1 MSTSNVVRLFQDPSG
16 ERKEL
21 RQVQLIVDGD
31 VPVFRLLEV
40 LEAGG
45 FNLNFDALTERRILI
60 SYLHPP
66 VEE

>member
-1 MSTSNVVRLFQDPSG
+1 MSTSNVVRLFQDPAG

-45 FNLNFDALTERRILI
+45 FTIDFDAPGERRILI